1 MYNKFQIDRLKAA
14 LSKMREGLE
23 EFEQYCTEDC
33 GNCPLYK
40 ANICGYYMEFV
51 PQQISDNTLS
61 KFVDYYEERGTD
73 ANT

>member
-33 GNCPLYK
+33 ENCPLYK

-61 KFVDYYEERGTD
+61 KFVDYYEERETD
-73 ANT
+73 E